1 MKKIKTGANRG
12 KNDTLFPQVFPQ
24 GKIGGETNQEGEN
37 DAKCVGMPEN
47 TNNPEWVMGISP
59 NKEMLFTHKNVNG
72 ETRGNGETQPTLDEI
87 WEWLGNPD
95 VEPLPTMCAETKNNM
110 KVTNS
115 IVWDHRGRVPEGG
128 KGQVEIRVTV
138 GRKSYYFGTGIR
150 VHKSELVAGQI
161 VNCPGA
167 KELNERVALIYSK
180 VLAHVNAYVDA
191 GVPINT
197 EDIRQK
203 VWQVVE
209 LHSDKSIF
217 IEWCE
222 KQIPLLGVADGTEKH
237 YNPLVV
243 RLTQFGRIQKWD
255 DLTVENIVLF
265 DAWLHTL
272 TKPVSDAKRKA
283 GKKPEKLSAGGI
295 YNYHKC
301 LKALLNRALSFG
313 KIDNNPYD
321 RLKGKFK
328 RGDRENVEY
337 LTEDEMRQF
346 ESIILPAGSALDIA
360 HDLFIFQ
367 MYTGLPYSDMQAFD
381 ISDYKWDGQR
391 WNRIGQRIKTGV
403 PYVSSLLP
411 PALRVLEKYD
421 MEIPKM
427 NNADYNAQ
435 LKALQQ
441 MAGIKTRLH
450 SHLARHTFATYMLRN
465 GAKIENV
472 SKMLGHT
479 NITQTQ
485 RYAKV
490 LAQSV
495 HDDFDM
501 IAEKLT
507 NNPND
512 KKKDKGQ

>member
-1 MKKIKTGANRG
+1 MKI
-12 KNDTLFPQVFPQ
+12 
-24 GKIGGETNQEGEN
+24 
-37 DAKCVGMPEN
+37 
-47 TNNPEWVMGISP
+47 
-59 NKEMLFTHKNVNG
+59 
-72 ETRGNGETQPTLDEI
+72 
-87 WEWLGNPD
+87 
-95 VEPLPTMCAETKNNM
+95 
-110 KVTNS
+110 TNS

-128 KGQVEIRVTV
+128 KGQLEIRVTV
-138 GRKSYYFGTGIR
+138 DRKSYYFGTGIR
-150 VHKSELVAGQI
+150 IHKSEFIAGQV

-197 EDIRQK
+197 DDIRQR

-222 KQIPLLGVADGTEKH
+222 KQIPLLGVTDGTEKH
-237 YNPLVV
+237 YNPLVT
-243 RLTQFGRIQKWD
+243 RLNQFGRIQKWD
-255 DLTVENIVLF
+255 DLTAENIVLF

-283 GKKPEKLSAGGI
+283 GKKPERFSDAAV

-313 KIDNNPYD
+313 KIDSNPYD

-328 RGDRENVEY
+328 RGDKPNPDF

-346 ESIILPAGSALDIA
+346 ESIILPQGSSLDIA

-367 MYTGLPYSDMQAFD
+367 MYSGLSYSDMQNFD
-381 ISDYKWDGQR
+381 FDNYKLDGESYKYV
-391 WNRIGQRIKTGV
+391 GERIKTGV
-403 PYVSSLLP
+403 SYVSQLLP
-411 PALRVLEKYD
+411 PVVKVLEKYGYKV
-421 MEIPKM
+421 PKM
-427 NNADYNAQ
+427 NNADYNRE
-435 LKALQQ
+435 LKALQT
-441 MAGIKTRLH
+441 MACIKTRLH
-450 SHLARHTFATYMLRN
+450 SHLARHTFATWMLSHDVP
-465 GAKIENV
+465 IEHV

-490 LAQSV
+490 QPKSV
-495 HDDFDM
+495 FSDFDRM
-501 IAEKLT
+501 AEELGGKAAVT
-507 NNPND
+507 QQHTQR
-512 KKKDKGQ
+512 KKSNSKK

>member
-1 MKKIKTGANRG
+1 
-12 KNDTLFPQVFPQ
+12 
-24 GKIGGETNQEGEN
+24 
-37 DAKCVGMPEN
+37 
-47 TNNPEWVMGISP
+47 
-59 NKEMLFTHKNVNG
+59 
-72 ETRGNGETQPTLDEI
+72 
-87 WEWLGNPD
+87 
-95 VEPLPTMCAETKNNM
+95 M

-138 GRKSYYFGTGIR
+138 DRKSYYFGTGIKI
-150 VHKSELVAGQI
+150 HKSELIAGQV

-167 KELNERVALIYSK
+167 KELNERIALLYSK
-180 VLAHVNAYVDA
+180 VLAHVNTYVDA
-191 GVPINT
+191 GLPINT

-222 KQIPLLGVADGTEKH
+222 KQISLLGVTDGTEKH
-237 YNPLVV
+237 YNPLVT

-265 DAWLHTL
+265 DAWLRTL
-272 TKPVSDAKRKA
+272 TKPVSDARLKA
-283 GKKPEKLSAGGI
+283 GAKPEKLSTGGI

-328 RGDRENVEY
+328 RGEKESVEY
-337 LTEDEMRQF
+337 LTEEEMLRF
-346 ESIILPAGSALDIA
+346 ESLILPQGSPLDIA

-367 MYTGLPYSDMQAFD
+367 MYTGLPFSDMQAFNMN
-381 ISDYKWDGQR
+381 DYKFDGTK
-391 WNRIGQRIKTGV
+391 WHNVGTRIKTGT
-403 PYVSSLLP
+403 PYVSSILP
-411 PALRVLEKYD
+411 PALRILEKYQF
-421 MEIPKM
+421 EIPKM
-427 NNADYNAQ
+427 NNADYNHQ

-441 MAGIKTRLH
+441 MARIKTRLH
-450 SHLARHTFATYMLRN
+450 SHLARHTFATFMLRN
-465 GAKIENV
+465 GVKIENV

-495 HDDFDM
+495 QDEYDM
-501 IAEKLT
+501 ISEKLS
-507 NNPND
+507 P
-512 KKKDKGQ
+512 KKKSNPKNKQL